1 MMIESD
7 AVQQQ
12 PSLFR
17 RDSVLSLSTD
27 AVVSGQQ
34 AMPGTV
40 TPRDADSDRPRTA
53 SASKVG
59 RMHNKEQQDEALAAM
74 LQRTLTP
81 AKLSTFE
88 QAFAQSRFTP
98 TRIGQPA
105 ARIATGPSA
114 ATVRKAA
121 ASTSS
126 PVSAFK
132 YPQLP
137 SCNDRI
143 ANPSLKRNPL
153 LRKKQ
158 PSGAA
163 TATTAT
169 TAATINAI
177 VSPTTPHPSRVDG
190 PVNQLRGPGSSS
202 KKPHQIQLLPQH
214 DSNPFDVASKNTTST
229 AVNATSALQEK
240 VAKQAEALLS
250 MEKALDAALMKNK
263 ELESEIRRLTIAATI
278 KSQHTS
284 VEINSE
290 ELSTVSARIDSLCDS
305 QLSAH
310 CLVDALSVLTMRD
323 QEHIPRISD
332 SQLDTPSV
340 YVPPS
345 SSLTPSK
352 IPLAR

>member
-169 TAATINAI
+169 TINAV

-190 PVNQLRGPGSSS
+190 PVNQLRGPG
-202 KKPHQIQLLPQH
+202 
-214 DSNPFDVASKNTTST
+214 NPFDVASKNTTST

-310 CLVDALSVLTMRD
+310 CLVDALSVR
-323 QEHIPRISD
+323 
-332 SQLDTPSV
+332 
-340 YVPPS
+340 
-345 SSLTPSK
+345 
-352 IPLAR
+352 

>member
-126 PVSAFK
+126 PVSAF
-132 YPQLP
+132 
-137 SCNDRI
+137 N
-143 ANPSLKRNPL
+143 
-153 LRKKQ
+153 
-158 PSGAA
+158 
-163 TATTAT
+163 
-169 TAATINAI
+169 
-177 VSPTTPHPSRVDG
+177 RVDG